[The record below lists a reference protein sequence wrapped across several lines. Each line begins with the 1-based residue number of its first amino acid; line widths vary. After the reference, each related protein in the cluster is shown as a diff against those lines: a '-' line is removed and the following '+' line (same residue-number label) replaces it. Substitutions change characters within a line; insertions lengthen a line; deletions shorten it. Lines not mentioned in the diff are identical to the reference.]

1 MRLYYTEKELK
12 QILDSMVILV
22 DTRENANGHI
32 IDFFNSKKIKYKS
45 KKLDYGDYSVMVP
58 CNPELGIMKD
68 TFFDD
73 EIVIER
79 KGSLTELSGNLTKD
93 RERFEKELIRKKDA
107 KFLLMV
113 EDGSWEDIQ
122 SGAYNTQYTPASF
135 YATLNAYIA
144 RFNITV
150 NFVTKYYAPIFIY
163 GILKYHLRER
173 MLNFEG
179 QDLEEGE

>member
-1 MRLYYTEKELK
+1 MRLHYTDKELK
-12 QILDSMVILV
+12 QVLDSMVILV
-22 DTRENANGHI
+22 DTREQANSHI
-32 IDFFNSKKIKYKS
+32 TDFLNKNKIKFKS
-45 KKLDYGDYSVMVP
+45 KKLDFGDYSVMIP
-58 CNPELGIMKD
+58 RDPELGIMKD

-93 RERFEKELIRKKDA
+93 RERFEKELIRKKEA

-122 SGAYNTQYTPASF
+122 SGAYNTQYTPTSF

-163 GILKYHLRER
+163 GILKYHLREK

-179 QDLEEGE
+179 ILEEGE